1 MRDALLSAAKGAA
14 IGGTMLIPGV
24 SGGTTA
30 MMLGIYDRLIQ
41 AVSGFRRHKR
51 ESFFFL
57 LWFCLGACAGIF
69 LLARPLLSLMEHF
82 PRPAGFFFLGA
93 VAGSVPMVYEKSRI
107 GSFQW
112 RVPVYVLMGA
122 ALVFLL
128 DSLPAPAHQA
138 AADGM
143 WRPLLLLLAGAVE
156 AVALVLPGISVS
168 YLLLLLGL
176 YDSTMAAVA
185 CLDLT
190 FLLPMAVGLAAGI
203 LSTTKALELLMA
215 RYPRATYLVILGFML
230 ASLPTLFPGLPK
242 AGEWLPCLTCL
253 LAGFGIIYKVSRL

>member
-82 PRPAGFFFLGA
+82 PRPAGFFFL
-93 VAGSVPMVYEKSRI
+93 VSVLKPAKHRMNDH
-107 GSFQW
+107 F
-112 RVPVYVLMGA
+112 A
-122 ALVFLL
+122 ALRPQLFLQ
-128 DSLPAPAHQA
+128 SVRIPA
-138 AADGM
+138 
-143 WRPLLLLLAGAVE
+143 
-156 AVALVLPGISVS
+156 
-168 YLLLLLGL
+168 
-176 YDSTMAAVA
+176 
-185 CLDLT
+185 
-190 FLLPMAVGLAAGI
+190 
-203 LSTTKALELLMA
+203 
-215 RYPRATYLVILGFML
+215 
-230 ASLPTLFPGLPK
+230 
-242 AGEWLPCLTCL
+242 
-253 LAGFGIIYKVSRL
+253 

>member
-143 WRPLLLLLAGAVE
+143 WRPLLRISQPSRSIMFSARWERIIRTPFAV
-156 AVALVLPGISVS
+156 S
-168 YLLLLLGL
+168 
-176 YDSTMAAVA
+176 STEPPPTATR
-185 CLDLT
+185 LSHPL
-190 FLLPMAVGLAAGI
+190 FL
-203 LSTTKALELLMA
+203 
-215 RYPRATYLVILGFML
+215 
-230 ASLPTLFPGLPK
+230 
-242 AGEWLPCLTCL
+242 
-253 LAGFGIIYKVSRL
+253 